1 MEMNR
6 WIQVFV
12 LFLCLCV
19 FNFFLAGPAFCQ
31 QNWYAKTD
39 ITKNKP
45 VVKSLPEVKIPVEVS
60 EGGGGGYLYVILGVV
75 LVGGVAAAMGG
86 GGGGGGGGGDDDP
99 VVTTGSVSVSW

>member
-1 MEMNR
+1 MNR
-6 WIQVFV
+6 WRHVFV

-19 FNFFLAGPAFCQ
+19 FNFFLAGTAFCQ

-45 VVKSLPEVKIPVEVS
+45 VVKSLPEAKIPVEAAK
-60 EGGGGGYLYVILGVV
+60 GGGGYLYVILGVV

-86 GGGGGGGGGDDDP
+86 GGGGGGGGDDDDDP
-99 VVTTGSVSVSW
+99 VVTTGDISISW